1 MMFFNISPVTLAP
14 AFALVVSAF
23 SGPLDSEM
31 ALSLAN
37 TERGLNGLAPLTWD
51 VQLANAAID
60 WANYLGE
67 VGSVVHATE
76 AERPNQGEVIAHY
89 TSTSP
94 DDASTHPMTHAMVDW
109 LGERIN
115 YPPGAVIGPNSGPYI
130 HWSQL
135 VWSTATA
142 IGCGFSQSNPS
153 IFETFVVCRIFPE
166 GNIIGQPP
174 FPSTATNITRRQD
187 TSSGPFEGEIT
198 HYTTGLGACGYDD
211 TGASGIVA
219 LSHEKMGAPS
229 NGNPLCDRRVLLSA
243 NGRTAEGKVRDK
255 CMGCAIE
262 DVDVSEDIFI
272 ALYDDLGIGRG
283 SVTWELI

>member
-1 MMFFNISPVTLAP
+1 MFFHISPVTLAP
-14 AFALVVSAF
+14 AFALIASAF
-23 SGPLDSEM
+23 SVPLDSEM

-37 TERGLNGLAPLTWD
+37 TERGLNGLGPLTWD
-51 VQLANAAID
+51 VQLADAATI
-60 WANYLGE
+60 WASYLGE
-67 VGSVVHATE
+67 VGSVIHATE

-94 DDASTHPMTHAMVDW
+94 DDASAHPMTHAMVDW
-109 LGERIN
+109 LAERVN
-115 YPPGAVIGPNSGPYI
+115 YLPGAVIGPNSGPYI
-130 HWSQL
+130 HWS
-135 VWSTATA
+135 TA
-142 IGCGFSQSNPS
+142 IGCGFNQSNMS
-153 IFETFVVCRIFPE
+153 IFETFVVCRISPE
-166 GNIIGQPP
+166 GNIIGQSP
-174 FPSTATNITRRQD
+174 FSSTATNVTRRQD

-198 HYTTGLGACGYDD
+198 HYTTGLGACGFDD

-272 ALYDDLGIGRG
+272 TLYDDLGIGRG